1 MMWMWILIMG
11 ALLIAFIAGFVYLT
25 SRFSRFEIIG
35 RLSKGRKG
43 RRRLLSMVPLV
54 LIVAVLWITMGYMN
68 AVVVLLHLVVVWLI
82 GDLIALLIT
91 KLRGKDFKRYYVGG
105 VVIVFTA
112 AYLCVGWYLAHN
124 VWRTDYTIT
133 TDKNIGS
140 IRIVLFSDSHVG
152 TTFDGDDWKQY
163 IDRMNKEDPDVILI
177 TGDFV
182 DDDTSRED
190 MIKSCEAMGDLQT
203 KYGVYF
209 SFGNHDK
216 GYYDKSY
223 RGYDGD
229 DLISELKKNNVVVLQ
244 DEKVLIDNR
253 FYIIGRQDR
262 SEEQRD
268 NSRDEMETL
277 TRNLDKTK
285 FSIVMDHQ
293 PYDYEAESEAQ
304 VDLVLSGHTHGGQ
317 LIPINHVGEWT
328 GENAKAYGYEKR
340 KDTNFI
346 VTSGIS
352 DWAIKFKTGC
362 KSEYVVI
369 DVNEN
374 NR

>member
-1 MMWMWILIMG
+1 MMWIFIMG
-11 ALLIAFIAGFVYLT
+11 ALIVAFIAGLIYLT
-25 SRFSRFEIIG
+25 SRFSKFEIISK
-35 RLSKGRKG
+35 LSKGGKRRK
-43 RRRLLSMVPLV
+43 RLLSIIPIIS
-54 LIVAVLWITMGYMN
+54 IVAVLWITIGFMN
-68 AVVVLLHLVVVWLI
+68 AIIVLLHLVVIWII
-82 GDLIALLIT
+82 GDLLALMIA
-91 KLRGKDFKRYYVGG
+91 KFRKRPFKRYYVGG
-105 VVIVFTA
+105 AVIIFTA
-112 AYLCVGWYLAHN
+112 VYLSIGWYLAHN
-124 VWRTDYTIT
+124 VWRTDYTIK
-133 TDKNIGS
+133 TDKNIGN

-152 TTFDGDDWKQY
+152 TTFGGDDWKQY
-163 IDRMNKEDPDVILI
+163 IDRMNDENPDVVLI

-190 MIKSCEAMGDLQT
+190 MIKSCKAMGTLQT

-216 GYYDKSY
+216 GYYDASY
-223 RGYDGD
+223 RGYNGD
-229 DLISELKKNNVVVLQ
+229 DLIAELKKNNVVVLQ
-244 DEKVLIDNR
+244 DEDVLIDNR

-262 SEEQRD
+262 SEEQR
-268 NSRDEMETL
+268 NSSRADIDTL
-277 TRNLDKTK
+277 VKDLDKTK

-293 PYDYEAESEAQ
+293 PYDYTAESKSQ

-340 KDTNFI
+340 GDTNFI

-369 DVNEN
+369 DVKGN
-374 NR
+374 NG

>member
-1 MMWMWILIMG
+1 MMWILIMG

-35 RLSKGRKG
+35 RLSKGGKG
-43 RRRLLSMVPLV
+43 RKRLLSVIPPV
-54 LIVAVLWITMGYMN
+54 FIVIVLWITMGFMN
-68 AVVVLLHLVVVWLI
+68 AIVVLLHLVVAWLI
-82 GDLIALLIT
+82 GDLLALIIT
-91 KLRGKDFKRYYVGG
+91 KLRKKDFKRYYVGG

-112 AYLCVGWYLAHN
+112 VYLSVGWYLAHN
-124 VWRTDYTIT
+124 VWRTDYTIK
-133 TDKNIGS
+133 TDKNIGN

-163 IDRMNKEDPDVILI
+163 IDRMNGENPDVVLI
-177 TGDFV
+177 VGDFV

-190 MIKSCEAMGDLQT
+190 MIESCKAMGDLQT
-203 KYGVYF
+203 KYGVYY

-216 GYYDKSY
+216 GYYDESY

-229 DLISELKKNNVVVLQ
+229 DLIAELKKNNVVVLQ
-244 DEKVLIDNR
+244 DENVLIDNR

-268 NSRDEMETL
+268 SARADMDTL
-277 TRNLDKTK
+277 VKDLDQTK

-293 PYDYEAESEAQ
+293 PYDYAAETKSQ

-328 GENAKAYGYEKR
+328 GENAKAYGYENR
-340 KDTNFI
+340 ENTNFI

-374 NR
+374 SR